1 MLQRLHKTNRI
12 SLLHIAGLGTTEYSL
27 AGLEGKS

>member
-12 SLLHIAGLGTTEYSL
+12 SLLHIAAS
-27 AGLEGKS
+27 SWIRNNRI